1 MDSERDSLE
10 EDGGSM
16 RLLKARVK
24 KYRSIRDSG
33 WFDVESMK
41 TILVGPNEAGKT
53 VLLKAL
59 EQINP
64 PDDVQKFDPLRD
76 FPRSEL
82 SNLKL
87 DENGGGTIT
96 PNQVTVVEAH
106 FELDDD
112 DLQAVL
118 EIDERFAGCTYV
130 FGRRLD
136 NGFWNRINGGP
147 EVPTYKEIRKD
158 LLRLASHLDAQ
169 APANTEEGAGSS
181 HRRELDEIVLE
192 WGEGSSISGERSTV
206 IMDWLNRVTPLIDEE
221 NELEERRLDKLIE
234 MVSVSE
240 KRNKAVR
247 LLRERLPVFVYFS
260 NYFRVRP
267 RLHLGLLADRLEQ
280 NILDDDQYD
289 RGNECLLKLLGFEA
303 RELSDLG
310 RAAEPGAGDP
320 SGLKAYQDQL
330 DRRSYRLNAASIQLT
345 ESINKVWQPDP
356 KKAEADRLRVE
367 ADQQYLKVVV
377 EDELGVEVELDQR
390 SEGFQWLVSFF
401 VVFFAEAADGHQD
414 AILLLDEPGLSLH
427 GLKQREF
434 RTTVSRLGETNQ
446 LLYTTHSPF
455 MVGSEE
461 LDMVRVVEMKERTTG
476 TKVHTTVTA
485 GDSAALL
492 PLQEALGYDLA
503 QSLFAQGRN
512 LVLEGLTDYWYVEA
526 TAALLKAAGE
536 AELNDKIALIPANNA
551 GKVVYF
557 ATILHANNLKVAAL
571 LDSDAAGEA
580 ASQVETL
587 VHTLGNKNILR
598 TADAYTG
605 VVKGPE
611 IEDLLR
617 DTLVNVAK
625 TGLGWD
631 IEETA
636 GQQPARPI
644 VDIFTKEI
652 GKGTFSKYHLAK
664 AFLRWT
670 REHDAAD
677 LTDVE
682 RTQWKELIKTINKA
696 LR

>member
-1 MDSERDSLE
+1 
-10 EDGGSM
+10 M
-16 RLLKARVK
+16 RLQKARVQ

-59 EQINP
+59 EQVNP
-64 PDDVQKFDPLRD
+64 SDDVPGFDPLRD

-82 SNLKL
+82 NHLKL
-87 DENGGGTIT
+87 DEAGGGAIA
-96 PNQVTVVEAH
+96 PDKVTVVEAH
-106 FELDDD
+106 FGLDDD
-112 DLQAVL
+112 ELAALTQ
-118 EIDERFAGCTYV
+118 IDECFAGSTYV
-130 FGRRLD
+130 TGRRLD
-136 NGFWNRINGGP
+136 NSWWHRIDGGP
-147 EVPTYKEIRKD
+147 AVQTYGDVRKD
-158 LLRLASHLDAQ
+158 LLRLVSHLDAQ
-169 APANTEEGAGSS
+169 ITAGTEEGSETS
-181 HRRELDEIVLE
+181 HRQELDAMVAE
-192 WGEGSSISGERSTV
+192 WGDVSSISGERATTLV
-206 IMDWLNRVTPLIDEE
+206 KWLSDVTPLVDEE
-221 NELEERRLDKLIE
+221 NELEEERLDRLTE
-234 MVSVSE
+234 VVSASE
-240 KRNKAVR
+240 KRNKAKS
-247 LLRERLPVFVYFS
+247 LLRQRLPVFVYFS

-280 NILDDDQYD
+280 HVLDDDQYD

-303 RELSDLG
+303 RELSNLG
-310 RAAEPGAGDP
+310 RAAEPSAGDQ

-330 DRRSYRLNAASIQLT
+330 DRRSYQLNAASIRLT
-345 ESINKVWQPDP
+345 ESINRVWRPNLDR
-356 KKAEADRLRVE
+356 ADADRLR
-367 ADQQYLKVVV
+367 V

-401 VVFFAEAADGHQD
+401 VVFFAEAADRHSN
-414 AILLLDEPGLSLH
+414 AVLLLDEPGLSLH

-455 MVGSEE
+455 MVGPDE
-461 LDMVRVVEMKERTTG
+461 LDLVRVVEMKERTTG

-485 GDSAALL
+485 SDSTALL

-503 QSLFAQGRN
+503 QSLFTQQRN

-536 AELNDKIALIPANNA
+536 EELNDKISLIPANNA
-551 GKVVYF
+551 GKVVYY

-580 ASQVETL
+580 AARVETL

-598 TADAYTG
+598 TADAYAG
-605 VVKGPE
+605 VVKSPE

-617 DTLVNVAK
+617 DTLIGVAK
-625 TGLGWD
+625 ADLGWD

-644 VDIFTKEI
+644 IDIFTKEI
-652 GKGTFSKYHLAK
+652 GKKTFSKYHLAK

-670 REHDAAD
+670 REHEAAD
-677 LTDVE
+677 LTEVE
-682 RTQWKELIKTINKA
+682 RTQWKELIETINKA